1 MWWTALR
8 NESVKIMAKPR
19 SYLGFL
25 AITLLVGVIL
35 LALALD
41 GKSYIEFVT
50 SSLQQSL
57 TVEGSMLNGYLV
69 GFIILQMLVVH
80 LPLLVAL
87 VTGDLVSGE
96 AAMGTLRNLLTR
108 PLSRRGLLLSKYGA
122 AAVYTLVLLL
132 WLGIMAVMVSP
143 WIFGVGDLAV
153 LSNEGLQIL
162 PAEEVLPRFLQAFG
176 VAFAA
181 LYTVAC
187 LSVTLSCFADNS
199 IGPIVGTMAI
209 IMVFTL
215 VGTLDVALFDQI
227 RPFLF
232 TTHMAAWRSLFLDPV
247 PWGDILF
254 SMVLLGAHW
263 VLLIGVGLWT
273 FERKDILT

>member
-108 PLSRRGLLLSKYGA
+108 PLSRSGLLLSKY
-122 AAVYTLVLLL
+122 
-132 WLGIMAVMVSP
+132 
-143 WIFGVGDLAV
+143 
-153 LSNEGLQIL
+153 
-162 PAEEVLPRFLQAFG
+162 
-176 VAFAA
+176 
-181 LYTVAC
+181 
-187 LSVTLSCFADNS
+187 
-199 IGPIVGTMAI
+199 
-209 IMVFTL
+209 
-215 VGTLDVALFDQI
+215 
-227 RPFLF
+227 
-232 TTHMAAWRSLFLDPV
+232 
-247 PWGDILF
+247 
-254 SMVLLGAHW
+254 
-263 VLLIGVGLWT
+263 
-273 FERKDILT
+273 